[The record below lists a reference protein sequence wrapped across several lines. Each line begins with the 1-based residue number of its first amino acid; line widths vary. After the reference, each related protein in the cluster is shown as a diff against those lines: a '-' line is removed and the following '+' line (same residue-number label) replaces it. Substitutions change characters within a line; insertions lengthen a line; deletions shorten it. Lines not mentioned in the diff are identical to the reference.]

1 MKNILKMEEGTIID
15 HKFEKLMG
23 LYHRIENLN
32 QINNN
37 QITDLEL
44 KVEKYA
50 RRKHARSQGIP

>member
-1 MKNILKMEEGTIID
+1 MKNILKMEEGTTID

-44 KVEKYA
+44 
-50 RRKHARSQGIP
+50 